1 MYHIK
6 PWEELTIQDDYM
18 FKLVMRIKRICLN
31 LLQGILHVE
40 IKEIRYLGTEESMD
54 ARYQGKGIRMDI

>member
-18 FKLVMRIKRICLN
+18 FKLVQLDRVVVLKQLI
-31 LLQGILHVE
+31 VE
-40 IKEIRYLGTEESMD
+40 LAFDLEFVFECRLVVLEYALVVGRL
-54 ARYQGKGIRMDI
+54 A